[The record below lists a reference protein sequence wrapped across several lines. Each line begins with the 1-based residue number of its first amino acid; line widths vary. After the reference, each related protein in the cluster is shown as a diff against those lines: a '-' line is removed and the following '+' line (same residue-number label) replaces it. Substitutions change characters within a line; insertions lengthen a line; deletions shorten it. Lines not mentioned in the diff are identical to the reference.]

1 MNATKT
7 TKSKIPP
14 RSTPDAAVVLANFR
28 FPDTKLSKN
37 EHTEWKEI
45 LFDSIITEYDAR
57 RLYWHLKT
65 RLPTHFP
72 SLVEVLNPWLRDE
85 IDHAYGFALIYSSF
99 TGIPLDLVTLEAE
112 VRNPDFSVIDPITDD
127 TFKLLIMLAYDE
139 IITTHVYHRSI
150 EKYDKFE
157 SPQLSNW
164 IRKTKK
170 DEINHFFSF
179 IEKAKELFPD
189 RINETTSILEE
200 IFAIDFEK
208 PNYSGTFVLDHNT
221 PDFPIKKQEIKDF
234 IIPTIIKKINA

>member
-1 MNATKT
+1 MNIIKT
-7 TKSKIPP
+7 IDPSPLP
-14 RSTPDAAVVLANFR
+14 RSTPDAAVLLENFR
-28 FPDTKLSKN
+28 FPDTKLSDI
-37 EHTEWKEI
+37 ERTEWKEV

-65 RLPTHFP
+65 KYPIYFP
-72 SLVEVLNPWLRDE
+72 SLVGVLNPWLRDE

-99 TGIPLDLVTLEAE
+99 TGIPLDQVTLEAE
-112 VRNPDFSVIDPITDD
+112 IRNHDFSVISPIIND

-150 EKYDKFE
+150 EKYDKLE

-170 DEINHFFSF
+170 DEIDHFFSF
-179 IEKAKELFPD
+179 IEKAKELFPE
-189 RINETTSILEE
+189 RINETASILEE

-208 PNYSGTFVLDHNT
+208 PIYSGTFVLDHNT
-221 PDFPIKKQEIKDF
+221 PDFPIQKQEIRDF